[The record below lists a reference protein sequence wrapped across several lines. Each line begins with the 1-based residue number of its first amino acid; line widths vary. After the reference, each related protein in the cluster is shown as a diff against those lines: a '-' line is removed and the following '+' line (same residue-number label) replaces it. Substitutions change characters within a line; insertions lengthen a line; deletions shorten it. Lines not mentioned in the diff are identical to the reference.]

1 MASGSETSARASE
14 LAALSGEKLVDLLRT
29 THSRTDFEAV
39 ARVLKARDRRFA
51 EIKAALADIDA
62 LRRKHYAR
70 RRPRD
75 EAGEMAPGI
84 SSKDPVHRDEPR
96 VEELEDVPL
105 SLRLKRLRRCE
116 TSALESGKR
125 DGQGQ
130 SNSVGILGNYGQKSS
145 SAKSVHSIGPKER
158 IGQLVGSSTPK
169 DSKQGRG
176 AVEPEKWGG
185 GRDRTT
191 PLLSPGRSVLPKGSS
206 ESDHARARTAKKQG
220 TSDGILGP
228 PPKWNGKIIKTSMV
242 ESSSRSAN
250 KDTGTAMSLCRQKE
264 DRMMANGGNLIHDG
278 IIGPPPKWDG
288 KIIKTSM
295 VESSSR
301 SANKDTGTAM
311 SLCGQKE
318 DRMMANGGNLI
329 QGTRMVASHSLSIG
343 SLSGKELRAYCLKP
357 GRTPPASC
365 MEISTQNFLN
375 LTKRGNGLTKKPV
388 DVSSNKRQVVGTEE
402 HPKTTY

>member
-1 MASGSETSARASE
+1 MASGSETDARAAE

-29 THSRTDFEAV
+29 THRRTDFEAV

-51 EIKAALADIDA
+51 EVKAALADIDA
-62 LRRKHYAR
+62 LRRKHDAR

-75 EAGEMAPGI
+75 EAGEMAPLPGI
-84 SSKDPVHRDEPR
+84 SSRDPVNRDEPR

-105 SLRLKRLRRCE
+105 SRRLKRLRQCE

-130 SNSVGILGNYGQKSS
+130 SNLVGRLGNYGQKSS

-158 IGQLVGSSTPK
+158 IGQLVATSTPK
-169 DSKQGRG
+169 DSKLGRR

-185 GRDRTT
+185 GRDRTM

-206 ESDHARARTAKKQG
+206 ESDHGRARTGKKQG

-228 PPKWNGKIIKTSMV
+228 PPKWNGKIIRTSMM

-264 DRMMANGGNLIHDG
+264 DRMMANGGNLIQ
-278 IIGPPPKWDG
+278 
-288 KIIKTSM
+288 
-295 VESSSR
+295 E
-301 SANKDTGTAM
+301 
-311 SLCGQKE
+311 
-318 DRMMANGGNLI
+318 
-329 QGTRMVASHSLSIG
+329 TRMVASPSLSIG
-343 SLSGKELRAYCLKP
+343 TLSVKELRAYCQP
-357 GRTPPASC
+357 ERTPPASL
-365 MEISTQNFLN
+365 MEISAQNFRD
-375 LTKRGNGLTKKPV
+375 LTKRGSGLTKKPV
-388 DVSSNKRQVVGTEE
+388 DVSLNKTGGGD
-402 HPKTTY
+402 